1 MILPNSFEIKR
12 YEFSSDLTR
21 VLSSEYFAKDLWPIV
36 YIISDGNV
44 KEAYVGETTDVD
56 ARMTAH
62 LKNQRK
68 KTLTTV
74 HLISSVKFNKSAT
87 LDIESNLIKYISG
100 DGVYTLLNGNL
111 GLANHTYFQKRELY
125 WDTFRSIWNKLRGE
139 GITEHSIEYIDNS
152 DLFKYSP
159 YKTLSKD
166 QKDGLLAIINSLLSE
181 SYKNT
186 IVQGGAGTG
195 KTILALFLS
204 KILKSPYN
212 SFNFREFQEV
222 EEFTDPLSELRVKF
236 PDPKIGLVV
245 PMASFRNTLKKVFK
259 NVKGLNSSMVIGP
272 AEVVKQ
278 KYDILIVDEAH
289 RLRRRINLGTYFGS
303 FDSACEKLGLDKA
316 SCSELDWVLLQSRKC
331 ILFYDEAQSIKPS
344 DAKTEDFQKLK
355 NSPNTTLLGLKSQ
368 LRVNGGNDYVEFVND
383 LLDCRLATINQFQNN
398 EEFEVLLFE
407 SIDDLVS
414 EIKTK
419 ESQYGLS
426 RLVAGYSWEWVSK
439 GDDTKTMTDIE
450 IEGTRLRWNSV
461 ASDWIT
467 SEGAIDEVG
476 CIHTTQGYDLNYI
489 GVIFGNEITYNP
501 IKKEIE
507 VIKENYF
514 DRNGKMSINNIEQL
528 RAYIINIYK
537 TIMLRGIRGAY
548 VYICDA
554 ELRKYMAQYI
564 PEALHHKKPPL
575 RILTQDEAKPFENCI
590 PIYNLRAAAGNF
602 SESQKV
608 DELDWL
614 ELPSDLHPKT
624 DMFAC
629 QVVGRS
635 MNVVIPDGAICLFR
649 RYQGGSRN
657 GKIVLVESTSLQD
670 ADTGSSYTVKEY
682 HSSKTI
688 DGDGWQHN
696 SITLKPLSD
705 DPNYTDIVLATDAAQ
720 QLRVIGVFER
730 VLDS

>member
-1 MILPNSFEIKR
+1 M
-12 YEFSSDLTR
+12 
-21 VLSSEYFAKDLWPIV
+21 
-36 YIISDGNV
+36 
-44 KEAYVGETTDVD
+44 
-56 ARMTAH
+56 
-62 LKNQRK
+62 
-68 KTLTTV
+68 
-74 HLISSVKFNKSAT
+74 
-87 LDIESNLIKYISG
+87 
-100 DGVYTLLNGNL
+100 
-111 GLANHTYFQKRELY
+111 
-125 WDTFRSIWNKLRGE
+125 
-139 GITEHSIEYIDNS
+139 
-152 DLFKYSP
+152 
-159 YKTLSKD
+159 
-166 QKDGLLAIINSLLSE
+166 LSE
-181 SYKNT
+181 TYKNT

-204 KILKSPYN
+204 KILKSPDN

-289 RLRRRINLGTYFGS
+289 RLRRRVNLGTYFGS

-344 DAKTEDFQKLK
+344 DVKTEDFQKLK
-355 NSPNTTLLGLKSQ
+355 NSPDTTFLGLKSQ
-368 LRVNGGNDYVEFVND
+368 LRVNGGNDYVEFVSD

-414 EIKTK
+414 EIKAK

-439 GDDTKTMTDIE
+439 GDDTRTMTDIE
-450 IEGTRLRWNSV
+450 IEGTKLRWNSV

-528 RAYIINIYK
+528 KAYIINIYK

-548 VYICDA
+548 IFICDA

-564 PEALHHKKPPL
+564 PEALHHKKSPL

-602 SESQKV
+602 SESQIV

-614 ELPSDLHPKT
+614 ELPSDLRPKT

-670 ADTGSSYTVKEY
+670 ADTGSNYTVKEY
-682 HSSKTI
+682 HSGKTI

-705 DPNYTDIVLATDAAQ
+705 DPNYSDIVLTADAAQ
-720 QLRVIGVFER
+720 QLRVIGVFDR